1 MFKWINRKIKPLFLC
16 SALVSLLFFLLWTQ
30 GAASPANVQPSAPP
44 EKMCNEYLRLQKA
57 LLMYKE
63 IADHGGWPTVSKGAS
78 LKKGDRGERTVE
90 LRKRLIVTGDFLSDH
105 AGLED
110 IFDEELHNS
119 VIRFQRRHGLKED
132 GVIGPETIKTLNVP
146 VEKRIHQ
153 IEINM
158 KRLKLMP
165 KDMGQRYIAVNIASF
180 ELEVIENEN
189 TVINMKVI
197 VGKPYWYSPLFSAK
211 MTHLVFNPSWY
222 VPNSIAIKEI
232 LPKVKKESDYL
243 VKEGIKV
250 FEKEKGYRK
259 ELDASAISWADI
271 TSDNFKYRFV
281 QVPGIRNP
289 LGKMKF
295 VFPNKYNVYLH
306 DTPAK
311 VLFERSSRAFSHGCI
326 RIEKPFELAEY
337 LLRDDPVWTRE
348 KILAMIDSGKDVKIQ
363 IPSPVNIH
371 ILYLTAWV
379 DKDNIVQFRE
389 DVYGR
394 DKGIE

>member
-1 MFKWINRKIKPLFLC
+1 MSNAYLILQK
-16 SALVSLLFFLLWTQ
+16 SLL
-30 GAASPANVQPSAPP
+30 
-44 EKMCNEYLRLQKA
+44 K
-57 LLMYKE
+57 YKE
-63 IADHGGWPTVSKGAS
+63 IADHEGWPSVSKGAS
-78 LKKGDRGERTVE
+78 LKKGDMSARVAE
-90 LRKRLIVTGDFLSDH
+90 LKKRLLITGDLISEGTTD
-105 AGLED
+105 ENT
-110 IFDEELHNS
+110 FDEELHGS

-132 GVIGPETIKTLNVP
+132 GVAGPETIKNLNIP

-153 IEINM
+153 IELNM
-158 KRLKLMP
+158 ERLKLMP
-165 KDMGQRYIAVNIASF
+165 KDMARRYIAVNIAAF
-180 ELEVIENEN
+180 ELEVVENEN

-197 VGKPYWYSPLFSAK
+197 VGKPFWHSPLFNAV

-243 VKEGIKV
+243 VEEGIKV
-250 FEKEKGYRK
+250 FEKEKGYRN
-259 ELDASAISWADI
+259 ELDAFAINWADI

-289 LGKMKF
+289 LGKLKF
-295 VFPNKYNVYLH
+295 VFPNEYNIYLH

-337 LLRDDPVWTRE
+337 LLRDDPAWTNE
-348 KILAMIDSGKDVKIQ
+348 KILAMIDMGKEVKIK

-379 DKDNIVQFRE
+379 DKDNILQFRE

-394 DKGIE
+394 DKR

>member
-1 MFKWINRKIKPLFLC
+1 MKTKMNNVFLYTILLSLFFSLSWAQ
-16 SALVSLLFFLLWTQ
+16 SAAIPDVQPPAPSENMCKAYLILQKSLL
-30 GAASPANVQPSAPP
+30 
-44 EKMCNEYLRLQKA
+44 K
-57 LLMYKE
+57 YKE
-63 IADHGGWPTVSKGAS
+63 IAVHGGWSSVSKGAS
-78 LKKGDRGERTVE
+78 LKKGDLSARVAE
-90 LRKRLIVTGDFLSDH
+90 LKKRLLITGDLISEGTKD
-105 AGLED
+105 ENT
-110 IFDEELHNS
+110 FDQELHGS

-132 GVIGPETIKTLNVP
+132 GVVGPETIENLNIP

-153 IEINM
+153 IELNM
-158 KRLKLMP
+158 ERLKLMP
-165 KDMGQRYIAVNIASF
+165 KDMGRRYIAVNIAAF

-197 VGKPYWYSPLFSAK
+197 VGKPYWHSPLFNAE

-259 ELDASAISWADI
+259 ELDASAINWADMA
-271 TSDNFKYRFV
+271 SDNFKYRFV

-289 LGKMKF
+289 LGKLKF
-295 VFPNKYNVYLH
+295 VFPNEYNVYLH

-326 RIEKPFELAEY
+326 RIEKPVELAEY
-337 LLRDDPVWTRE
+337 LLRDDPAWTRE
-348 KILAMIDSGKDVKIQ
+348 KILAMIDMGKEVKIQ
-363 IPSPVNIH
+363 FPSPVNIH

-379 DKDNIVQFRE
+379 DKDNILQFRE

-394 DKGIE
+394 DERIE